1 VLKDRTGAS
10 GYAWINHPQLKKI
23 IKEQKEKYENVIVF
37 AHCGLENVS
46 IPLPEWRELYHEI
59 VDLTDSPFIATHPH
73 IIQGYEEY
81 KNNPI
86 CYSLG
91 NFYFEKEMGGQEWNR
106 SLLISI
112 DTETGEYK
120 IRPASVVDG
129 VLDFDDTE
137 ECSKIIKERNEM
149 ITDGKLEERANQLAK
164 EMWQEVYSDYYN
176 QLIEGESA
184 LKVLKY
190 LIKGIAK
197 KILKRTSKS
206 HRETMLLHNL
216 QIETHRWVT
225 ERYLYGENKGVNRF

>member
-1 VLKDRTGAS
+1 
-10 GYAWINHPQLKKI
+10 
-23 IKEQKEKYENVIVF
+23 
-37 AHCGLENVS
+37 
-46 IPLPEWRELYHEI
+46 
-59 VDLTDSPFIATHPH
+59 
-73 IIQGYEEY
+73 
-81 KNNPI
+81 
-86 CYSLG
+86 
-91 NFYFEKEMGGQEWNR
+91 MGGQEWNR